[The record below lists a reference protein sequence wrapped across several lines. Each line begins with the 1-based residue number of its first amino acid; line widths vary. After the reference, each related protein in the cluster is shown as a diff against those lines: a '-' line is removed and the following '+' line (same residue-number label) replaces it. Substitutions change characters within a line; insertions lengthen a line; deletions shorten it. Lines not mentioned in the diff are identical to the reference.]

1 MKTQY
6 WLLLICLVGLN
17 LNLSAQG
24 VPRSGLDEVILHTW
38 KAEESFS
45 TFMNRFEG
53 KVVYVDVWASW
64 CIPCRHEF
72 EYSRELKKEMAN
84 EDVIFLYI
92 NVDLNS
98 GQWERAIEKFDLMGH
113 HLSLNSSQRKS
124 FQDEYGVK
132 GYPTYLLF
140 DRSGKLKKKD
150 APWPSQ
156 GKTKKAIRK
165 LL

>member
-6 WLLLICLVGLN
+6 WLLLICVVGLN
-17 LNLSAQG
+17 LSLFGQG
-24 VPRSGLDEVILHTW
+24 VSRSGLDEVILHKW

-92 NVDLNS
+92 NVDLSS

-124 FQDEYGVK
+124 FQDEYGIK

-156 GKTKKAIRK
+156 SKTKKAIRK